1 MSNNL
6 NDIVDIQIQIASP
19 ATSLSGFESIL
30 IVGSEPASKTLED
43 YKPLGVYTSLEGV
56 KAAGWV
62 EGDAVYDAAAVA
74 FSQQPHPSKIFVAAN
89 VKNLETPEALSDTLE
104 RASANTEWF
113 VICPAGIEKTKHEDI
128 AKWAEAHEKM
138 ACFTIVEQASS
149 LKTSTY
155 QNSFEIYSPNKT
167 EANKYMNVAFAV
179 SCLSFEPGSETW
191 AFKSLHGVSVAELT
205 ATQMSTLQEKNISY
219 FTEYGG
225 KAITQGGKT
234 VNGEWIDTVR
244 FMWWQKSDMQERIY
258 NLFVTQ
264 PKIPY
269 TDNGIAQVQNQII
282 CSLKRGQ
289 AMGGI
294 APTEY
299 DEEGN
304 AIPGYTVTVPRARD
318 LTQAERASR
327 QLKGCKF
334 TARLSGAIHNVEV
347 RGTLEY

>member
-74 FSQQPHPSKIFVAAN
+74 FSQAVKPSQIYVAAN
-89 VKNLETPEALSDTLE
+89 VVTDGGAESLGDTLD
-104 RASANTEWF
+104 RAAANPE
-113 VICPAGIEKTKHEDI
+113 EKYEDI
-128 AKWAEAHEKM
+128 AKWTEAHEKM
-138 ACFTIVEQASS
+138 ACFTVTETASS
-149 LKTSTY
+149 LDVDTY
-155 QNSFEIYSPNKT
+155 MNSFEIFSPAKVD
-167 EANKYMNVAFAV
+167 ADQYINVAFAV
-179 SCLSFEPGSETW
+179 ACLQYEPGSETW
-191 AFKSLHGVSVAELT
+191 AFKTLNAVSVAELT
-205 ATQMSTLQEKNISY
+205 ATQMQALQEANISY
-219 FTEYGG
+219 FVEYGG

-234 VNGEWIDTVR
+234 VSGQWIDVVR